1 MSDILQTLKQSK
13 AQFLDDG
20 VEIVGIFGSF
30 ARNEQTSTSDIDI
43 AYKLSKDK
51 FFSKYNGFKAV
62 VKLSEIK
69 KELSRKLKRKVD
81 FISFENSNKELV
93 NNIKKEIV
101 YV

>member
-1 MSDILQTLKQSK
+1 MSDILQTIKASK

-51 FFSKYNGFKAV
+51 FFSKYSGFKAV

-69 KELSRKLKRKVD
+69 EELSRKLKRKVD

>member
-1 MSDILQTLKQSK
+1 VSEILQTLKNSK
-13 AQFLDDG
+13 AQFLDEG

-43 AYKLSKDK
+43 AYKLSKEK
-51 FFSKYNGFKAV
+51 FFSKYNGFKAA

-69 KELSRKLKRKVD
+69 EELSRKLKRKVD

-93 NNIKKEIV
+93 NNIKKEII